1 MTTLDL
7 LAEPDLLQRA
17 QREFAAAR

>member
-7 LAEPDLLQRA
+7 LAEPALVKRA
-17 QREFAAAR
+17 HDEFKGAK